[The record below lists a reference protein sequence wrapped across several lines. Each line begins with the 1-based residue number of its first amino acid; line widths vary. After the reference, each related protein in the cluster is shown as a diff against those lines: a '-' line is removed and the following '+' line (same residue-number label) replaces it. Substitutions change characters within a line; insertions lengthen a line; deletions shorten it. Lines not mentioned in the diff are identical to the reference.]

1 MSNGAG
7 TQVQMLLV
15 EDNPDDRDLVLRA
28 LRKNNFS
35 NPVAIASDGQDAL
48 DQLFGDEGFLDRSG
62 SKVVLLDLKLP
73 KVDGIEVLRQIRSD
87 PRGRRIPV
95 VMLTSSQEESD
106 LVASYETGASSF
118 IVKPVDFD
126 NFSRCVA
133 DIGMYWLLTNKS
145 PS

>member
-7 TQVQMLLV
+7 SQVQMLLV

-35 NPVAIASDGQDAL
+35 NPVLLAGDGQDAL
-48 DQLFGDEGFLDRSG
+48 DQLFGDDGFLDKSG

-73 KVDGIEVLRQIRSD
+73 KVDGIEVLRQVRAD

-106 LVASYETGASSF
+106 LVESYETGASSF
-118 IVKPVDFD
+118 IVKPVDFE
-126 NFSRCVA
+126 NFSRCVVG
-133 DIGMYWLLTNKS
+133 IGMYWLLTNKS

>member
-1 MSNGAG
+1 
-7 TQVQMLLV
+7 MLLV
-15 EDNPDDRDLVLRA
+15 EDSPDDRDLVIRA
-28 LRKNNFS
+28 LRRNNFS
-35 NPVAIASDGQDAL
+35 NPVDLASDGQEAI
-48 DQLFGDEGFLDRSG
+48 DQLFAADGFLDRTG

-73 KVDGIEVLRQIRSD
+73 KVDGLEVLRQIRSD

-118 IVKPVDFD
+118 IVKPVDFE

>member
-1 MSNGAG
+1 MSNEAGA
-7 TQVQMLLV
+7 QVQMLLV

-35 NPVAIASDGQDAL
+35 NSVDLASDGQDAI
-48 DQLFGDEGFLDRSG
+48 DQLFGPGGFLSRSG

-73 KVDGIEVLRQIRSD
+73 KVDGIEVLRQIRADS
-87 PRGRRIPV
+87 RGRLIPV

-118 IVKPVDFD
+118 IVKPVDFE

>member
-1 MSNGAG
+1 MSKG
-7 TQVQMLLV
+7 TKVQMLLV
-15 EDNPDDRDLVLRA
+15 EDSPDDRDLVLRA
-28 LRKNNFS
+28 LRRNHFS
-35 NPVAIASDGQDAL
+35 NPVDLASDGQDAI
-48 DQLFGDEGFLDRSG
+48 DQLFAEDGFLDRTG

-73 KVDGIEVLRQIRSD
+73 KVDGLEVLRQIRSD

-118 IVKPVDFD
+118 IVKPVDFE

>member
-1 MSNGAG
+1 MSNG
-7 TQVQMLLV
+7 TKVQMLLV
-15 EDNPDDRDLVLRA
+15 EDSPDDRDLVLRA
-28 LRKNNFS
+28 LRRSNFS
-35 NPVAIASDGQDAL
+35 NPVALASDGQDAI
-48 DQLFGDEGFLDRSG
+48 DQLFAEDGFLDRTG

-73 KVDGIEVLRQIRSD
+73 KVDGLEVLRQIRSD

-118 IVKPVDFD
+118 IVKPVDFE

>member
-7 TQVQMLLV
+7 TKVQILLV
-15 EDNPDDRDLVLRA
+15 EDNPDDRDLALRA

-35 NPVAIASDGQDAL
+35 NPIDLASDGQDAI
-48 DQLFGDEGFLDRSG
+48 DQLFVEGGFLDRPG
-62 SKVVLLDLKLP
+62 SKVVFLDLKLP
-73 KVDGIEVLRQIRSD
+73 KVDGLEVLRQIKSD
-87 PRGRRIPV
+87 PRGQRIPV

-106 LVASYETGASSF
+106 LVASYKSGASSF

-126 NFSRCVA
+126 NFSVSVA
-133 DIGMYWLLTNKS
+133 DMGMYWLLLNKS

>member
-7 TQVQMLLV
+7 AKVQMLLV

-35 NPVAIASDGQDAL
+35 NPVALAGDGQDAL
-48 DQLFGDEGFLDRSG
+48 DQLFVEGGFLDRPG

-73 KVDGIEVLRQIRSD
+73 KIDGIEVLRQIRAD

>member
-35 NPVAIASDGQDAL
+35 TPVAIANDGQDAL
-48 DQLFGDEGFLDRSG
+48 DQLFGPEGFLDRSG

-73 KVDGIEVLRQIRSD
+73 KIDGIEVLRQIRSD

-118 IVKPVDFD
+118 IVKPVDFE

>member
-1 MSNGAG
+1 MSSG
-7 TQVQMLLV
+7 TKVQMMLV

-35 NPVAIASDGQDAL
+35 NPVDLASDGQDAI
-48 DQLFGDEGFLDRSG
+48 DQLFCENGFLDRTG

-73 KVDGIEVLRQIRSD
+73 KVDGIEVLRQIRAD

-106 LVASYETGASSF
+106 LVKSYETGASSF

>member
-7 TQVQMLLV
+7 SHVQMLLV

-28 LRKNNFS
+28 LRKNHFS
-35 NPVAIASDGQDAL
+35 NPILLAGDGQDAL
-48 DQLFGDEGFLDRSG
+48 DQLFGDDGFLDKSG

-118 IVKPVDFD
+118 IVKPVDFE
-126 NFSRCVA
+126 NFSKCVS